1 MVEWFQSIW
10 TWFVTHKDE
19 IVIFFTSTNF
29 VSFVSAIALLIRQIR
44 ATKRSTSTVNSLS
57 DTLNTA
63 NKLAGDVSG
72 ISTTLNKT
80 VHELPELKQQVAAL
94 QKKTNET
101 LETLTGKVN
110 AILDVQAIVYSGMK
124 DDTARKNIANIV
136 TTAKLSENAVRA
148 DLEKQIEDLKSKLA
162 DKVKET
168 VEEVDKVADEVKKT
182 VAKKPTVSR
191 Y

>member
-94 QKKTNET
+94 QKKTDET

>member
-72 ISTTLNKT
+72 ISITLNET

-94 QKKTNET
+94 QKKTDET
-101 LETLTGKVN
+101 LETLTSKVN

>member
-72 ISTTLNKT
+72 ISITLNEM

-94 QKKTNET
+94 QKKTDET
-101 LETLTGKVN
+101 LETLTSKVN